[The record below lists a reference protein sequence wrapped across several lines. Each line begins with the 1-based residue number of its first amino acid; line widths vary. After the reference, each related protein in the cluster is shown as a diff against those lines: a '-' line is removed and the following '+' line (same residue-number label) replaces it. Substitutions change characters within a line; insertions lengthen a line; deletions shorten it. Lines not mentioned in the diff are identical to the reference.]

1 MCWRTTE
8 RVRDRNQEH
17 AMRIVREYLGI
28 DRTTVVYD
36 NDISGVGGNADEFF
50 VVAEA
55 KKING
60 TIAARTT
67 ITFSHDEV
75 ARILADYR
83 HHYPIDNT
91 TKFPLISGPRHERT
105 LGRLRRRL
113 SGLLRRGWRIG

>member
-1 MCWRTTE
+1 
-8 RVRDRNQEH
+8 
-17 AMRIVREYLGI
+17 MRIVREYLGI

-55 KKING
+55 EKTDG

-67 ITFSHDEV
+67 ITLSHDEV

-83 HHYPIDNT
+83 CHYPIDNT
-91 TKFPLISGPRHERT
+91 TKYPLVSGPPSEGT
-105 LGRLRRRL
+105 LRRRL
-113 SGLLRRGWRIG
+113 SALFRFCGGVRQRGTHR

>member
-1 MCWRTTE
+1 
-8 RVRDRNQEH
+8 
-17 AMRIVREYLGI
+17 MRIVREYLGI

-55 KKING
+55 EKTDG

-67 ITFSHDEV
+67 ITLSHDEV

-83 HHYPIDNT
+83 CHYPIDSPT
-91 TKFPLISGPRHERT
+91 TKYPLISGPPGEGT
-105 LGRLRRRL
+105 LGALRRRL
-113 SGLLRRGWRIG
+113 SALFRFCGGVRQRGTHR